1 MPHNMHAYAL
11 NVSLTSPGNQEA
23 AWNYNSLR
31 QPPPNFLAPV
41 APAAVWPWAPTW
53 PCTKP
58 MSSLEVM
65 AIFVLMWY
73 PEAAW
78 PLPLIPVRPLDMAE
92 QNGVSVSGCE
102 LSPHVC
108 SLILQKKNG
117 DVLFRCIPSTLMD
130 QALQ

>member
-1 MPHNMHAYAL
+1 
-11 NVSLTSPGNQEA
+11 
-23 AWNYNSLR
+23 
-31 QPPPNFLAPV
+31 
-41 APAAVWPWAPTW
+41 
-53 PCTKP
+53 

-65 AIFVLMWY
+65 AIFMLMWY

-78 PLPLIPVRPLDMAE
+78 PLPPIPVRPLDMAE

-108 SLILQKKNG
+108 SLILQKNG
-117 DVLFRCIPSTLMD
+117 NVLFRCIPSTLMD